1 VLLWIVVVGAAI
13 LASKRRLLAFGL
25 LAVVGVADLVPWA
38 RDMLPVGHS
47 ELFYPQTPELAALA
61 EEVGAD
67 GPWRVVAD
75 GYSYHPCLLAMYGL
89 DDIRYHNPLA
99 GKDYSAVLAEAFGFH
114 ADGRSYFS
122 SFDVAEPALLDF
134 LNVRVVVIG
143 RWRPRLPG
151 LKPIAGRGF
160 AVHRLYRNPNALRR
174 WFLPTEFDVVQAE
187 QTLDRV
193 VRLDDPRRV
202 VLSAGEV
209 GTWRPSPRPWRP
221 RAVQLVSFT
230 AGEIVLRVLGKGE
243 RLVATSIP
251 GPAGWAATSANHP
264 LSTLT
269 VNHAFLGIRVPAG
282 VQEMTLRY
290 RPPGLAAGLGVFGVC
305 AVGVVALVVAPATR
319 RRRQLKP

>member
-1 VLLWIVVVGAAI
+1 
-13 LASKRRLLAFGL
+13 
-25 LAVVGVADLVPWA
+25 
-38 RDMLPVGHS
+38 
-47 ELFYPQTPELAALA
+47 
-61 EEVGAD
+61 
-67 GPWRVVAD
+67 
-75 GYSYHPCLLAMYGL
+75 
-89 DDIRYHNPLA
+89 
-99 GKDYSAVLAEAFGFH
+99 
-114 ADGRSYFS
+114 
-122 SFDVAEPALLDF
+122 LLDF
-134 LNVRVVVIG
+134 LNVRVVVTSRG
-143 RWRPRLPG
+143 RPRPPG
-151 LKPIAGRGF
+151 LKPIAGSGS
-160 AVHRLYRNPNALRR
+160 AVYRLYRNPNALRR
-174 WFLPTEFDVVQAE
+174 WFLPTEFDVIPAE